1 MLVLGSNQKNIIAKV
16 FGGGNILEGSTSQFM
31 IGDRNVTVAKD
42 MLMELKIQIVSQSVG
57 GTLGRK
63 IQFNVVTG
71 EVKQKMIDKQPVVNA
86 NAEVLIQNLDKY
98 NLFVK

>member
-1 MLVLGSNQKNIIAKV
+1 
-16 FGGGNILEGSTSQFM
+16 M